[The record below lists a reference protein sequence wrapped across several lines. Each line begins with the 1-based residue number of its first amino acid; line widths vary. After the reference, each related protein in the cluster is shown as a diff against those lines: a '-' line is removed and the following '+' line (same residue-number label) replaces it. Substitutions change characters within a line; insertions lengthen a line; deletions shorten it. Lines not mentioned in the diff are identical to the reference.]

1 MLVRVRRSRCVS
13 GAGVGVVTIV
23 RDRTAH
29 LDHVLAGLAR
39 QRRLPD
45 AVTIVVMGGE
55 SPEGLVREHG
65 LPVTFVHLD
74 VPSGGLPLAAAR
86 NLGAARTDTDVLIF
100 LDVDCIPG
108 TDLVD
113 AYASALAAA
122 DVLLMGEVRYLG
134 PGATSDDPDEEALH
148 DRSRPH
154 RARVAPTGDG
164 SVRTDRYEL
173 FWSLSFAVRRSTF
186 LTTIGGFDPA
196 LDGYGGEDTD
206 LAFAARAAGVP
217 LAWAPG
223 AVAYHQHHDTYDPPL
238 PHLVS
243 IVRNARTFREKWGT
257 WPMGGWLRGFDEL
270 GCVRFDAA
278 RDELELLRLP
288 TDAEVAAAHRT
299 SP

>member
-1 MLVRVRRSRCVS
+1 MTEPS
-13 GAGVGVVTIV
+13 VGIVTIV

-29 LDHVLAGLAR
+29 LDRVLAGLVR
-39 QRRLPD
+39 QTRRPD

-55 SPEGLVREHG
+55 DPEGAVRERG
-65 LPVTFVHLD
+65 LPVTFVHLE
-74 VPSGGLPLAAAR
+74 VPDGGLPLAAAR
-86 NLGAARTDTDVLIF
+86 NLGAARTAADVLVF

-108 TDLVD
+108 ANLL
-113 AYASALAAA
+113 ASYVAALAT
-122 DVLLMGEVRYLG
+122 DDLLLMGEVRYLQ
-134 PGATSDDPDEEALH
+134 PGATTDDPDEVALH

-154 RARVAPTGDG
+154 PARSAPGG
-164 SVRTDRYEL
+164 EGPARTERYEL
-173 FWSLSFAVRRSTF
+173 FWSLSFAVRRATF

-206 LAFAARAAGVP
+206 LALAARAAGVP
-217 LAWAPG
+217 LAWVPG

-243 IVRNARTFREKWGT
+243 IVRNARTFRDKWGT

-270 GCVRFDAA
+270 GCVRFDEA

-288 TDAEVAAAHRT
+288 SDDEVAAARRST
-299 SP
+299 P